1 MARTLIGK
9 HFLVLS
15 TISSFPILIPL
26 FSSFHICCNLSLFTC
41 YIILRKSGASNNNI
55 LHISTLV
62 KFYLYLKHST
72 DIRDNC
78 LGIDSTHG
86 SLALK
91 AYQQNLYLEY
101 YY

>member
-26 FSSFHICCNLSLFTC
+26 FSSFHICCNLSLFIC

-55 LHISTLV
+55 LHISPLV
-62 KFYLYLKHST
+62 KFYLYLKHLT

-78 LGIDSTHG
+78 LGIMVDQTIY
-86 SLALK
+86 SLNS
-91 AYQQNLYLEY
+91 YF
-101 YY
+101 